1 MRGFEIERTLDEDTC
16 SMETLPEKILKVPGI
31 ALVAAGTP
39 ACLIGL
45 YDSAARINSLDRL
58 FLCQISSVEYSLGK
72 QGKKIWEAVEL
83 AANTEGIR
91 GVIIYSSCMEVLT
104 MWDFQREKKKIQC
117 KVPVEILYRGPLV
130 KRLATPLEELKMI
143 FSAYS
148 YRLLLSQLRNHQID
162 GCICPKGLIV
172 PLEHMAFLDLPPLQ
186 NVLLYSRK
194 HCPPE
199 NGQEYT
205 VKDFRKEK
213 LLLLEQE
220 DTSIPKAYQLGFL
233 QDKGIIPETKEY
245 HNIDSILLDVSL
257 DKGFAIS
264 DIWSRGAFDRNLSCL
279 KLDQKMPICV
289 AWPENHSFDE
299 MRLFANLFKE
309 SMESLQ

>member
-1 MRGFEIERTLDEDTC
+1 MEALLSARG
-16 SMETLPEKILKVPGI
+16 
-31 ALVAAGTP
+31 
-39 ACLIGL
+39 
-45 YDSAARINSLDRL
+45 
-58 FLCQISSVEYSLGK
+58 
-72 QGKKIWEAVEL
+72 
-83 AANTEGIR
+83 
-91 GVIIYSSCMEVLT
+91 
-104 MWDFQREKKKIQC
+104 
-117 KVPVEILYRGPLV
+117 
-130 KRLATPLEELKMI
+130 EELKMT

>member
-1 MRGFEIERTLDEDTC
+1 MRGFEIERTLDEDPC

-143 FSAYS
+143 FD
-148 YRLLLSQLRNHQID
+148 RWNIEID
-162 GCICPKGLIV
+162 EL
-172 PLEHMAFLDLPPLQ
+172 
-186 NVLLYSRK
+186 N
-194 HCPPE
+194 
-199 NGQEYT
+199 
-205 VKDFRKEK
+205 EK
-213 LLLLEQE
+213 K
-220 DTSIPKAYQLGFL
+220 S
-233 QDKGIIPETKEY
+233 
-245 HNIDSILLDVSL
+245 HSL
-257 DKGFAIS
+257 
-264 DIWSRGAFDRNLSCL
+264 
-279 KLDQKMPICV
+279 
-289 AWPENHSFDE
+289 
-299 MRLFANLFKE
+299 E
-309 SMESLQ
+309 SMESEESLCKKINTNRNMHAVKPSEIQEPYFIQEIRNLAHKECDILLFTPGGCTSSLKRLPINNLKNVWNTRFTDYVLSQGNIIQISKEIEQKFPQKRPLYLLEAAIPRFTGINLDKIADNLRKAGKEVYYIPEDKYR

>member
-143 FSAYS
+143 F
-148 YRLLLSQLRNHQID
+148 
-162 GCICPKGLIV
+162 
-172 PLEHMAFLDLPPLQ
+172 
-186 NVLLYSRK
+186 
-194 HCPPE
+194 
-199 NGQEYT
+199 
-205 VKDFRKEK
+205 
-213 LLLLEQE
+213 
-220 DTSIPKAYQLGFL
+220 
-233 QDKGIIPETKEY
+233 
-245 HNIDSILLDVSL
+245 
-257 DKGFAIS
+257 
-264 DIWSRGAFDRNLSCL
+264 DRIL
-279 KLDQKMPICV
+279 KLM
-289 AWPENHSFDE
+289 S
-299 MRLFANLFKE
+299 
-309 SMESLQ
+309 

>member
-143 FSAYS
+143 FDRWNIEIDELNEKKIHSLKS
-148 YRLLLSQLRNHQID
+148 TGSEESLCEKVNINRNMHAVESFEI
-162 GCICPKGLIV
+162 
-172 PLEHMAFLDLPPLQ
+172 
-186 NVLLYSRK
+186 
-194 HCPPE
+194 
-199 NGQEYT
+199 QEPY
-205 VKDFRKEK
+205 FIQEIRNFANKEC
-213 LLLLEQE
+213 
-220 DTSIPKAYQLGFL
+220 D
-233 QDKGIIPETKEY
+233 
-245 HNIDSILLDVSL
+245 ILLFTPGGCTSL
-257 DKGFAIS
+257 
-264 DIWSRGAFDRNLSCL
+264 
-279 KLDQKMPICV
+279 
-289 AWPENHSFDE
+289 
-299 MRLFANLFKE
+299 
-309 SMESLQ
+309 

>member
-143 FSAYS
+143 FD
-148 YRLLLSQLRNHQID
+148 RWNIEID
-162 GCICPKGLIV
+162 EL
-172 PLEHMAFLDLPPLQ
+172 
-186 NVLLYSRK
+186 N
-194 HCPPE
+194 
-199 NGQEYT
+199 
-205 VKDFRKEK
+205 EK
-213 LLLLEQE
+213 K
-220 DTSIPKAYQLGFL
+220 S
-233 QDKGIIPETKEY
+233 
-245 HNIDSILLDVSL
+245 HSL
-257 DKGFAIS
+257 
-264 DIWSRGAFDRNLSCL
+264 
-279 KLDQKMPICV
+279 
-289 AWPENHSFDE
+289 
-299 MRLFANLFKE
+299 E
-309 SMESLQ
+309 SMESEESLCKKINTNRNMHAVKPSEIQEPYFIQEIRNLAHKECDILLFTPGGCTSSLKRLPVNNLKNVWNTRFTDYVLSQGNIIQI